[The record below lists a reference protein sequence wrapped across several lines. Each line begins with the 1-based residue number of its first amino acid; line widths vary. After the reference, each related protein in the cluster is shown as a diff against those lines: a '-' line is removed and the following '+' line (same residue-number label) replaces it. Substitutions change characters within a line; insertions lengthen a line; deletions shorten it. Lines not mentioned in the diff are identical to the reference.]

1 MKKNGKRTKAYK
13 VILTV
18 LLSVFVLMQFI
29 TAQWNL
35 SPVPAGQVFVD
46 SFKVDAKVNA
56 ILSVSCYDCHSNN
69 TQYPWYTNVQPLG
82 WFMADHITEGKEKL
96 NFDDLPNYSPRR
108 INSKFSQII
117 EQIEK
122 GKMPLSSYTWMHG
135 GARLSMEDKKL
146 LVEYFNSLMDNEIS
160 LEC

>member
-29 TAQWNL
+29 TPQRNL
-35 SPVPAGQVFVD
+35 SSVPAGQVFVD

-122 GKMPLSSYTWMHG
+122 GKMPLSSYTWMHS
-135 GARLSMEDKKL
+135 GAQLKKEEKQL
-146 LVEYFNSLMDNEIS
+146 FINYFYKHLNIK
-160 LEC
+160 

>member
-29 TAQWNL
+29 TPQRNL
-35 SPVPAGQVFVD
+35 SSVPAGQVFVD

-122 GKMPLSSYTWMHG
+122 GKMPLSSYTWMHS
-135 GARLSMEDKKL
+135 GAQLNKEEKQLLINYFDKHLNIK
-146 LVEYFNSLMDNEIS
+146 
-160 LEC
+160 

>member
-29 TAQWNL
+29 TPERNL
-35 SPVPAGQVFVD
+35 SPVPAGQIFVD
-46 SFKVDAKVNA
+46 SFKVNAKVNA

-69 TQYPWYTNVQPLG
+69 TQYPWYTNIQPLG
-82 WFMADHITEGKEKL
+82 WLMADHITEGKEKL

-108 INSKFSQII
+108 ISSKFAQIV
-117 EQIEK
+117 EQIEN
-122 GKMPLSSYTWMHG
+122 GKMPLSSYTWIHS
-135 GARLSMEDKKL
+135 GARLNKEEQQLLINYFDKQLNIK
-146 LVEYFNSLMDNEIS
+146 
-160 LEC
+160 

>member
-1 MKKNGKRTKAYK
+1 MKKNRKRTKAYK

-29 TAQWNL
+29 TPQRNL

-82 WFMADHITEGKEKL
+82 WFMDKHIKDGKEKL
-96 NFDDLPNYSPRR
+96 NFDELPSYGSRR
-108 INSKFSQII
+108 LNSKFTQITKQI
-117 EQIEK
+117 EQD
-122 GKMPLSSYTWMHG
+122 KMPLNSYLWMHE
-135 GARLSMEDKKL
+135 GARLSMEDKRL
-146 LVEYFNSLMDNEIS
+146 LVDYFNSLTDNE
-160 LEC
+160 

>member
-13 VILTV
+13 AILTV

-29 TAQWNL
+29 PPRRNL

-82 WFMADHITEGKEKL
+82 WFMDKHIKDGKEKL
-96 NFDDLPNYSPRR
+96 NFDELPSYGSRR
-108 INSKFSQII
+108 LNSKFTQITKQI
-117 EQIEK
+117 EQD
-122 GKMPLSSYTWMHG
+122 KMPLNSYLWMHE
-135 GARLSMEDKKL
+135 GARLSMEDKRL
-146 LVEYFNSLMDNEIS
+146 LVDYFNSLTDNE
-160 LEC
+160 

>member
-1 MKKNGKRTKAYK
+1 
-13 VILTV
+13 
-18 LLSVFVLMQFI
+18 
-29 TAQWNL
+29 
-35 SPVPAGQVFVD
+35 
-46 SFKVDAKVNA
+46 
-56 ILSVSCYDCHSNN
+56 
-69 TQYPWYTNVQPLG
+69 
-82 WFMADHITEGKEKL
+82 MADHITEGKEKL

-146 LVEYFNSLMDNEIS
+146 LVEYFNSLMDNE
-160 LEC
+160 

>member
-29 TAQWNL
+29 TPQRNL

-122 GKMPLSSYTWMHG
+122 GKMPLSSYTWMHS
-135 GARLSMEDKKL
+135 GARLNKEEQQLLINYFDKQLNIK
-146 LVEYFNSLMDNEIS
+146 
-160 LEC
+160 

>member
-1 MKKNGKRTKAYK
+1 MEKNGKRRRAYK
-13 VILTV
+13 VILTI
-18 LLSVFVLMQFI
+18 LLSAFVLMQFI
-29 TAQWNL
+29 TPERNL
-35 SPVPAGQVFVD
+35 SPVPAGKPFID

-82 WFMADHITEGKEKL
+82 WFMADHITEGKKKL

-108 INSKFSQII
+108 INSKLSQIV

-122 GKMPLSSYTWMHG
+122 GKMPLSSYTWMHS
-135 GARLSMEDKKL
+135 GAKLSEEDKQL
-146 LVEYFNSLMDNEIS
+146 LISYFDKQLNMN
-160 LEC
+160 

>member
-13 VILTV
+13 AILTV

-29 TAQWNL
+29 PPRRNL

-108 INSKFSQII
+108 INSKFAQIV

-122 GKMPLSSYTWMHG
+122 GKMPLRSYMWMHN
-135 GARLSMEDKKL
+135 GARLNKEEQQLLINYFDKQLNIK
-146 LVEYFNSLMDNEIS
+146 
-160 LEC
+160 